1 MRTWTWPGARASISA
16 LGWEL
21 GPHDL
26 RNRNSL
32 EILLRRSVDRGINLL
47 AWGGAGGAVAERPLW
62 ESGVLADLDAYVV
75 LARSIRDLPGTS
87 LGLSGPDA
95 WQASLESTLPLLRRS
110 GRTVPQL
117 WIEWDPVADGGENL
131 AGVAQG
137 LEGLVTR
144 GTIQGW
150 GAPLSAWARFAS
162 IADVPKFAFG
172 TLSLLEQGA
181 RPGAVLGGTP
191 FLARNVLA
199 GGRLAGLG
207 PSSGPSPERVPG
219 GPLPI
224 RTLAEEMAPALR
236 FGFLAIRGRR
246 TLGQAAIRWALDQPG
261 VYAALV
267 SIPPP
272 ERIEEFTGW
281 EETPPLTIEEAH
293 RVSDS
298 SAVGRETPRAS
309 LD

>member
-162 IADVPKFAFG
+162 IADVPKFASG

>member
-1 MRTWTWPGARASISA
+1 MRTWTWPGTRAPVSA

-26 RNRNSL
+26 RNRDSL
-32 EILLRRSVDRGINLL
+32 ETLLRRSVDRGINLL
-47 AWGGAGGAVAERPLW
+47 AWRGAGGVVAERPLW
-62 ESGVLADLDAYVV
+62 ESGVLANLDAYLV
-75 LARSIRDLPGTS
+75 LVRSIRDLPRTS
-87 LGLSGPDA
+87 LGVSDPDA
-95 WQASLESTLPLLRRS
+95 WQASLAATLPPRRGS
-110 GRTVPQL
+110 GRTSLKL
-117 WIEWDPVADGGENL
+117 WIEWDPAADGGENL

-137 LEGLVTR
+137 LERLVTS
-144 GTIQGW
+144 GAIQGW
-150 GAPLSAWARFAS
+150 GAPISAWPRFAS
-162 IADVPKFAFG
+162 VADVPKFASG

-181 RPGAVLGGTP
+181 RPEVVLGGIP

-207 PSSGPSPERVPG
+207 PSSGPSPERAPG

-224 RTLAEEMAPALR
+224 RTLAEEMAPVLR

-246 TLGQAAIRWALDQPG
+246 TLGQAAIRWVLDQPG
-261 VYAALV
+261 VDAALV

-272 ERIEEFTGW
+272 ERLAELAGW

-298 SAVGRETPRAS
+298 STVG
-309 LD
+309 

>member
-162 IADVPKFAFG
+162 IADVPKFASG

-267 SIPPP
+267 AIPPP